1 MTRPEPILRIEGL
14 TAGYNVVPVIQ
25 DINLHLGRHEAVA
38 LLGANGAGKST
49 LLKAISGLIKP
60 MSGTVTADGHE
71 VQGQSPEALV
81 RRGIS
86 HVAEGRRIFRKMSVE
101 SNLEIGLA
109 AMRLSR
115 EERARRFE
123 EQYELFPILR
133 EKSQQLAGALSG
145 GQQQMLA
152 ISQALIRHPSILML
166 DEPSTGLAPIMIEE
180 VFDKLETIRAS
191 GVSILLVEQVV
202 ERTLEF
208 VDYGY
213 LIQGGHIRDAGTPA
227 ELNASGAV
235 HRAYMGEVAV

>member
-1 MTRPEPILRIEGL
+1 MNRPDHILTIQGL

-25 DINLHLGRHEAVA
+25 DLSLQVGRGEAVA

-49 LLKAISGLIKP
+49 LLKTISGLIKP
-60 MSGTVTADGHE
+60 MRGTVFANGAE
-71 VQGQSPEALV
+71 VQGRPPEALV
-81 RRGIS
+81 RDGIS

-101 SNLEIGLA
+101 ANLEIGLA
-109 AMRLSR
+109 AMRLAR
-115 EERARRFE
+115 DERARRFE
-123 EQYELFPILR
+123 EQYTLFPILR
-133 EKSQQLAGALSG
+133 EKARQAADALSG

-152 ISQALIRHPSILML
+152 IAQALIRQPTILML

-180 VFDKLETIRAS
+180 VFATLETIRKR

-213 LIQGGHIRDAGTPA
+213 LIQGGHIRDQGTPA
-227 ELNASGAV
+227 ELIASDAV
-235 HRAYMGEVAV
+235 RKAYLGEAAE